1 MELELRQAYSSI
13 VSGTSSLRKE
23 AERLGI
29 ERRKLK
35 EMIRESLS
43 GTELEKFNNV
53 LDKMNK
59 RNKHGENSSRKK
71 KQKALL
77 TREYEQTIEELVARE
92 VMPEDIQ
99 AIYDRCQERPQTM
112 VARDTLAV
120 KLLALLDY
128 FNTRNEGIGEESRA
142 YISKDDVIA
151 MIIRNPRIMSSDVEQ
166 NIIAKCQV
174 ITNKKGSP
182 AGANMLIKS
191 NPGIFRKSVKDIR
204 EGK

>member
-13 VSGTSSLRKE
+13 TNGSSSLRKE
-23 AERLGI
+23 SERLGI
-29 ERRKLK
+29 ERKKLK
-35 EMIRESLS
+35 ELIRESLS
-43 GTELEKFNNV
+43 EEELEKFNKV

-59 RNKHGENSSRKK
+59 RNKHGENSTRNKK
-71 KQKALL
+71 GKALL
-77 TREYEQTIEELVARE
+77 TREYQQKIEQLVARG

-99 AIYDRCQERPQTM
+99 AIYNRCQQRTQTM

-128 FNTRNEGIGEESRA
+128 FNTRNDGIEKSEA
-142 YISKDDVIA
+142 YISKDDVIT
-151 MIIRNPRIMSSDVEQ
+151 MILRNPRIMSSDIEQ

-174 ITNKKGSP
+174 ITDKKGSC
-182 AGANMLIKS
+182 ARANMIIKS